1 MKWVCQS
8 CGYVIER
15 VGYTEI
21 CPQCW
26 QPTMKGVIE
35 DEQRTEESNSWRDP
49 RTGET

>member
-8 CGYVIER
+8 CGDVIER

-26 QPTMKGVIE
+26 QPTMKGVV
-35 DEQRTEESNSWRDP
+35 DYEQRTEESDP
-49 RTGET
+49 KRHLSDRET